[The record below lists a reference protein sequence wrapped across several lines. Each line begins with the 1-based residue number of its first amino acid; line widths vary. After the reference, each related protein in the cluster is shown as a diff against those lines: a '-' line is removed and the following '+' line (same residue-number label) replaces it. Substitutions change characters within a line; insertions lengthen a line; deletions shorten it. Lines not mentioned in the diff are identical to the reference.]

1 MISSPAGSTATL
13 SYGSSVHPEFFADLA
28 KDWWNPKGKMA
39 SLHQVNPVRLG
50 FVREGTW
57 RECWQRPAGDWVDCA
72 FLAILR
78 REWAARR

>member
-1 MISSPAGSTATL
+1 MQLDHLFDQRGAHRVGLDVTTDNA
-13 SYGSSVHPEFFADLA
+13 AALA
-28 KDWWNPKGKMA
+28 LYA
-39 SLHQVNPVRLG
+39 RLG